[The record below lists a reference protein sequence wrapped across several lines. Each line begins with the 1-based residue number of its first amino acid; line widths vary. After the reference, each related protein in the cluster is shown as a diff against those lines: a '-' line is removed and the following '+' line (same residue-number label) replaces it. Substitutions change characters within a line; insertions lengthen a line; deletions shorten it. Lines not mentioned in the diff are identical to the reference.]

1 MYSHKGITYRNATKE
16 DTLGLTLFLTNVTNE
31 NNIGDILQHDV
42 PLIKETIDQIIE
54 DNRGVVLL
62 ALEAREGGQ
71 RASCAGED
79 GIIVGA
85 MVLGYTELWWSKQ
98 GFFTNVAFYV
108 TPEYRKGYNIQGKML
123 EVVKDFSNSTKIPLL
138 IDIFDNSGKSE
149 KQVRYLAMKG
159 FKNLGFKALYMPPP

>member
-1 MYSHKGITYRNATKE
+1 MYSHKGIIYRNATKE
-16 DTLGLTLFLTNVTNE
+16 DTLGLTLFLTNVTHE

-62 ALEAREGGQ
+62 ALN
-71 RASCAGED
+71 ED

-85 MVLGYTELWWSKQ
+85 MVLGYTTLWWSNK

-159 FKNLGFKALYMPPP
+159 FKNLGFKALYTPPP